1 MTVAPQS
8 QPTLDAYFAVVN
20 GLRMHYRQRGQGELV
35 VLLHGFPQTSY
46 AWRLIMPQ
54 LARQYTVLAPD
65 LRGLG
70 DTDKPA
76 DGYDKRTIAQDVYGL
91 VRQLGYDRFRLVGHD
106 FGGSV
111 AYALAAVYPEAVRQL
126 VLVEC
131 MPAGL
136 LSDDDTQRIVSRQLA
151 GRTWFQGFHLVPGLA
166 EALVAGREQIYLGWL
181 FEAFTVQR
189 KAITEADFAE
199 YVRAY
204 ALPGSMHAAFGYYR
218 ATATDVLHNRAS
230 AQHKLRMPVLTLG
243 GEGSLGDATYH
254 CLTAA
259 ATQVQG
265 AVLADCGHF
274 VAEEQASAFLAHLQ
288 AFFSNEA

>member
-1 MTVAPQS
+1 MALSTQS
-8 QPTLDAYFAVVN
+8 EPTLDSYFADVN
-20 GLRMHYRQRGQGELV
+20 GLRMHYRRSGEGDLV

-46 AWRLIMPQ
+46 AWRLIIPQ

-76 DGYDKRTIAQDVYGL
+76 DGYDKRTIAEDVYSL
-91 VRQLGYDRFRLVGHD
+91 VRQLGYDQFRLVGHD

-111 AYALAAVYPEAVRQL
+111 AYALTAAYPAAVRQL

-136 LSDDDTQRIVSRQLA
+136 LSDEDTQRIVSRQLA
-151 GRTWFQGFHLVPGLA
+151 GRSWFQGFHLVPGLA
-166 EALVAGREQIYLGWL
+166 EALVAGRERIYLGWL

-189 KAITEADFAE
+189 NAITEADFGE

-218 ATATDVLHNRAS
+218 ASATDVIDNQAS

-243 GEGSLGDATYH
+243 GDGSLGDATYQ

-265 AVLADCGHF
+265 SVLADCGHF
-274 VAEEQASAFLAHLQ
+274 VAEEQASTLLAHLL
-288 AFFSNEA
+288 AFFSQ